1 MSENSTED
9 KGLLQDQGVGEEEA
23 KKHKPLR
30 DAKGRLLPGQTA
42 NPNGRPKGSK
52 STAEAFRNNP
62 KALDILNKVIEI
74 ASSLGTDNEHKDATS
89 CAKVVVDKII
99 PTLKAQDISIE
110 TDGSA
115 GFVVLPKE
123 KPSEKE
129 SNE

>member
-1 MSENSTED
+1 MSD
-9 KGLLQDQGVGEEEA
+9 KP
-23 KKHKPLR
+23 KR
-30 DAKGRLLPGQTA
+30 DAKGRLLQGYTA
-42 NPNGRPKGSK
+42 NPNGRPKGST

-62 KALDILNKVIEI
+62 KALDILNKVIQI
-74 ASSLGTDNEHKDATS
+74 ASTLGSEDEHKDATS

-123 KPSEKE
+123 EPSPKE
-129 SNE
+129 

>member
-1 MSENSTED
+1 MDMPNYT
-9 KGLLQDQGVGEEEA
+9 EEA
-23 KKHKPLR
+23 PDYKPEATREEKHKPLR

-42 NPNGRPKGSK
+42 NPFGRPKKDK
-52 STAEAFRNNP
+52 STAEQFRSNP

-74 ASSLGTDNEHKDATS
+74 ASTLGSDDEHKDATS

-110 TDGSA
+110 SDAVT

-123 KPSEKE
+123 EPSPKE
-129 SNE
+129 

>member
-1 MSENSTED
+1 MED
-9 KGLLQDQGVGEEEA
+9 LKPKRNEKGHFL
-23 KKHKPLR
+23 
-30 DAKGRLLPGQTA
+30 KGQCG
-42 NPNGRPKGSK
+42 NPNGRPKGST
-52 STAEAFRNNP
+52 STAEAFRSNP

-74 ASSLGTDNEHKDATS
+74 ASTLGTDEEHKDATS

-115 GFVVLPKE
+115 GFVILPNE

>member
-1 MSENSTED
+1 MSD
-9 KGLLQDQGVGEEEA
+9 KP
-23 KKHKPLR
+23 KR
-30 DAKGRLLPGQTA
+30 DAKGRLLKGYTA
-42 NPNGRPKGSK
+42 NPNGRPKGAT

-62 KALDILNKVIEI
+62 KALDILNKVIQI
-74 ASSLGTDNEHKDATS
+74 ASTLGSEDEHKDATS

-123 KPSEKE
+123 EPSPKE
-129 SNE
+129 

>member
-1 MSENSTED
+1 M
-9 KGLLQDQGVGEEEA
+9 GEEEV
-23 KKHKPLR
+23 KKPLR
-30 DAKGRLLPGQTA
+30 DAKGRLLPGHTA

-129 SNE
+129 